1 MFHRPQGQ
9 TEEQGMQSTNLTENQ
24 IEAINLLKAA
34 AAWLAGEGPK
44 PETNNCDAV
53 VLVVEALSSCG
64 VK

>member
-1 MFHRPQGQ
+1 MPY
-9 TEEQGMQSTNLTENQ
+9 TPNLTENQ